1 MSFSIALNLVTEK
14 FKQGAKGA
22 EAAFGRLKSS
32 VLGFAAA
39 LGAGSMGLKSFI
51 DTAAGFEASVS
62 KLSAILGTTPEK
74 LKALTDDA
82 KRLGEATKYTAAEAS
97 NLQIELAKLG
107 FSRDEILKSTEAVL
121 KFAQATDAGLA
132 EAAALA
138 GASLRMFG
146 AEASES
152 ARYTSAM
159 AVATTKSA
167 LSFTYLQTAMPI
179 VGPVAKAFNF
189 TIEDTLALLG
199 KLADAGFDASS
210 AATATRN
217 ILLNLADSGGALAQA
232 LGGSVKTLPEVVDGL
247 QRLKAQGVDLN
258 TTLEL
263 TDKRSVAAF
272 NAFLSSADSINALRD
287 SITGVEADLEQMAA
301 TMNDNIQGDMAT
313 LSSAWEAL
321 MLKFSESTNGPLR
334 SGLAQLTAFIRTL
347 KDNVAGLVA
356 FVSTLVG
363 GKMLLIFVGFWK
375 KLLALQESAVN
386 THKAAQEQK
395 QQATL
400 KRTQAEAYYE
410 QVKTAHETVEN
421 GKRLAS
427 DKQLNKAKQALDRAR
442 TAEENAHRVARV
454 AAERAAAMQ
463 ATSTWGRVT
472 NNLTLISAKA
482 AAAIRTV
489 WATAGPMALLA
500 LAGAIVAKLVSMHTE
515 AQRIKNMVKDFRKEA
530 QNTTFSDE
538 AEQLKTLQKL
548 HNEAAQGSSEQ
559 EKIRAKIANLLGQ
572 EIQSQEDIN
581 QKIKDR
587 IALLEAEAKV
597 RYYTQKKI
605 EAQARHKEITDKE
618 AEQAKA
624 KGYELQGNQYVKKQ
638 GKSTDQ
644 KQEDAL
650 VNAAMA
656 NAKRQGATVDEKTV
670 RQLLGRPQ
678 PLYHSE
684 RTTHTANQPQVIKI
698 GESAE
703 AKALLKIIHESTDEI
718 ENATALVVQKGSAQT
733 SEKVRSNNR
742 SVTSELSPKDSELE
756 KLKAEHLKDLA
767 RLSEQLKIG
776 DISQEHYNQA
786 LNDLT
791 LKSYLQA
798 ALSTDRQVAESD
810 YLRGLK
816 EQAQAIIKERDK
828 TKALAELGQV
838 QRNYNKDVQ
847 AARALFAKGFITQRE
862 LDDKLAALAVEAAQA
877 ATQIQHIGD
886 GADTFVAA
894 MQTAAKTLTAPA
906 KLKSRD
912 TTFDYKKSETDIL
925 GENLEHAKA
934 YAKELQDQARKI
946 GQSLDE
952 SLAEAM
958 AGVPSL
964 EEALKIAQVRQDVR
978 QLSKDLNTGI
988 YSGVKDIAASSDRLV
1003 KAFESMGK
1011 AMGDSEASTWE
1022 RVLAVWNAMTNTVD
1036 SLLSIAETIRKLTEL
1051 TEKLGKAKQVEA
1063 AIDTAATTTKITNA
1077 TSGAATVVSTTA
1089 TEVAAASTKV
1099 AANTAEGTSAAV
1111 KGAAQL
1117 PFPYN
1122 LVAMGGALAAALAL
1136 FASIPK
1142 FATGGIVG
1150 GASTTGDRVL
1160 ARVNSGEM
1168 ILNHGQQSRLFRAI
1182 NSGNLGGGQRAG
1194 ITIGFDRVR
1203 GDSIYLSLK
1212 NYLKRTGKK
1221 L

>member
-1 MSFSIALNLVTEK
+1 MAGKLSFSIALNLVTEK

-51 DTAAGFEASVS
+51 DTAAAFEASVS
-62 KLSAILGTTPEK
+62 KLSAILGTTPDK
-74 LKALTDDA
+74 IKALTDDA
-82 KRLGEATKYTAAEAS
+82 KRLGETTKYTAAEAT

-107 FSRDEILKSTEAVL
+107 LSRDEILKSTEAVL

-146 AEASES
+146 AEAAES

-232 LGGSVKTLPEVVDGL
+232 LGGSAKTLPEIVEGL
-247 QRLKAQGVDLN
+247 GRLKAQGVDLN

-272 NAFLSSADSINALRD
+272 NAFLSSADSINTLRD
-287 SITGVEADLEQMAA
+287 SITGVEADLEQMAG
-301 TMNDNIQGDMAT
+301 TMADNIQGDVSA

-321 MLKFSESTNGPLR
+321 LLKFSESTNGPLR
-334 SGLAQLTAFIRTL
+334 SGLGQLTSFIRTL
-347 KDNVAGLVA
+347 KDNVAGVVA

-363 GKMLLIFVGFWK
+363 GKLLMVFVGFWK
-375 KLLALQESAVN
+375 KLLALQESVVQ
-386 THKAAQEQK
+386 THKAAQTQK
-395 QQATL
+395 QQSTL
-400 KRTQAEAYYE
+400 KRIEAEAYYE
-410 QVKTAHETVEN
+410 RVKTAHETMEH

-442 TAEENAHRVARV
+442 TAEENANRVARV

-463 ATSTWGRVT
+463 TTSAWGRAA
-472 NNLTLISAKA
+472 NNLKLISARA
-482 AAAIRTV
+482 AAAIRTI

-500 LAGAIVAKLVSMHTE
+500 LAGAIIGKLVSMHNE
-515 AQRIKNMVKDFRKEA
+515 AKRINNMFRDFQR
-530 QNTTFSDE
+530 E
-538 AEQLKTLQKL
+538 AEKASFNDETDKLKVLQKL
-548 HNEAAQGSSEQ
+548 YNEAAKGSAEQ
-559 EKIRAKIANLLGQ
+559 QKIREKIERLLGSAIGK
-572 EIQSQEDIN
+572 EEDIN
-581 QKIKDR
+581 QKIRDR
-587 IALLEAEAKV
+587 IALLEAEAKS
-597 RYYTQKKI
+597 RFYLQKKV
-605 EAQARHKEITDKE
+605 EAQAALKDATDKRRDELKAAGYSIGSDGRAHRKMDRAALSPE
-618 AEQAKA
+618 AQLHLKDSDLTHTIEVDTPEMK
-624 KGYELQGNQYVKKQ
+624 ELARII
-638 GKSTDQ
+638 
-644 KQEDAL
+644 E
-650 VNAAMA
+650 AATKELEETEGQIIKTEVA
-656 NAKRQGATVDEKTV
+656 QGAT
-670 RQLLGRPQ
+670 P
-678 PLYHSE
+678 
-684 RTTHTANQPQVIKI
+684 
-698 GESAE
+698 
-703 AKALLKIIHESTDEI
+703 AKAATSPTDTITGGLKKLQEEH
-718 ENATALVVQKGSAQT
+718 AK
-733 SEKVRSNNR
+733 
-742 SVTSELSPKDSELE
+742 ELQ
-756 KLKAEHLKDLA
+756 
-767 RLSEQLKIG
+767 RLNEQLKIG
-776 DISQEHYNQA
+776 DISQEDYNRS
-786 LNDLT
+786 LRDLT
-791 LKSYLQA
+791 VKSYLQA
-798 ALSTDRQVAESD
+798 ALSDDRQVAESD

-828 TKALAELGQV
+828 VKTLGELEQV

-862 LDDKLAALAVEAAQA
+862 LDDKLAALAIEAAQA

-894 MQTAAKTLTAPA
+894 LQTAAKTLTTPA

-925 GENLEHAKA
+925 GESLELAKA
-934 YAKELQDQARKI
+934 YAKELQEEAKKI
-946 GQSLDE
+946 GESLDAT
-952 SLAEAM
+952 LAEAM

-964 EEALKIAQVRQDVR
+964 EEALKIAQVRQDVKE
-978 QLSKDLNTGI
+978 LGKELDKGL

-1003 KAFESMGK
+1003 KAFDSMGK
-1011 AMGDSEASTWE
+1011 AMGDSEASAWE
-1022 RVLAVWNAMTNTVD
+1022 RVLAVWNAMTNAVD
-1036 SLLSIAETIRKLTEL
+1036 SLLSIAETIQKLTEL

-1063 AIDTAATTTKITNA
+1063 AVDTAATTTKITNA
-1077 TSGAATVVSTTA
+1077 NAGAATVVSTTA

-1099 AANTAEGTSAAV
+1099 AANTAEGTSEVV
-1111 KGAAQL
+1111 KGAAKL
-1117 PFPYN
+1117 PFPAN
-1122 LVAMGGALAAALAL
+1122 LIAMGGALAAALAL

-1168 ILNHGQQSRLFRAI
+1168 ILNPAQQSRLFRAI
-1182 NSGNLGGGQRAG
+1182 SSGNLGGGGRGAG
-1194 ITIGFDRVR
+1194 VTIGFDRVR

>member
-51 DTAAGFEASVS
+51 DTAAAFEASVS
-62 KLSAILGTTPEK
+62 KLSAILGTTPDK
-74 LKALTDDA
+74 IRALTDDA
-82 KRLGEATKYTAAEAS
+82 KRLGETTKYTAAEAT

-107 FSRDEILKSTEAVL
+107 LSRDEILKSTEAVL

-146 AEASES
+146 AEAAES

-159 AVATTKSA
+159 AIATTKSA
-167 LSFTYLQTAMPI
+167 LSFIYLQTAMPI

-232 LGGSVKTLPEVVDGL
+232 LGGSAKTLPEIVEGL
-247 QRLKAQGVDLN
+247 GRLKAQGVDLN

-272 NAFLSSADSINALRD
+272 NAFLSSADSINTLRD
-287 SITGVEADLEQMAA
+287 SITGVEADLEQMAG
-301 TMNDNIQGDMAT
+301 TMADNIQGDVAA

-321 MLKFSESTNGPLR
+321 LLKFSESTNGPLR
-334 SGLAQLTAFIRTL
+334 SGLGQLTSFIRAL

-363 GKMLLIFVGFWK
+363 GKLLMVFVGFWK
-375 KLLALQESAVN
+375 KLLALQESVVQ
-386 THKAAQEQK
+386 THKAAQTQK

-400 KRTQAEAYYE
+400 KRIEAEAYYE
-410 QVKTAHETVEN
+410 RVKTAHETVEH

-442 TAEENAHRVARV
+442 TAEENANRVARV

-463 ATSTWGRVT
+463 TTSTWGRVA
-472 NNLTLISAKA
+472 NNLKLISARA
-482 AAAIRTV
+482 AAAIRTI

-500 LAGAIVAKLVSMHTE
+500 LAGAIIGKLVSMHNE
-515 AQRIKNMVKDFRKEA
+515 AKRINNMFRDFQREA
-530 QNTTFSDE
+530 EKASFNDE
-538 AEQLKTLQKL
+538 ADKLKVLQKL
-548 HNEAAQGSSEQ
+548 YNEAAKGSAEQ
-559 EKIRAKIANLLGQ
+559 QKIREKIERLLGSAIGK
-572 EIQSQEDIN
+572 EEDIN
-581 QKIKDR
+581 QKIRDR
-587 IALLEAEAKV
+587 IALLEAEAKS
-597 RYYTQKKI
+597 RFYLQKKV
-605 EAQARHKEITDKE
+605 EAQAALKDATDKRRDE
-618 AEQAKA
+618 LKA
-624 KGYELQGNQYVKKQ
+624 AGYSIGSDGRAHRKM
-638 GKSTDQ
+638 DR
-644 KQEDAL
+644 
-650 VNAAMA
+650 AA
-656 NAKRQGATVDEKTV
+656 
-670 RQLLGRPQ
+670 
-678 PLYHSE
+678 
-684 RTTHTANQPQVIKI
+684 
-698 GESAE
+698 
-703 AKALLKIIHESTDEI
+703 
-718 ENATALVVQKGSAQT
+718 
-733 SEKVRSNNR
+733 
-742 SVTSELSPKDSELE
+742 LSPEAQL
-756 KLKAEHLKDLA
+756 HLKDSDLTYTIEVDTPEMKELA
-767 RLSEQLKIG
+767 RIIEAATKELEETEGQIIKTEVAQGTTPAATSPTATNTGGLKKLQEEHAKELQRLNEQIKIG
-776 DISQEHYNQA
+776 DISQEDYNRA
-786 LNDLT
+786 LRDLT
-791 LKSYLQA
+791 VKSYLQA
-798 ALSTDRQVAESD
+798 ALSDDRQVAESD

-816 EQAQAIIKERDK
+816 DQAQAIIKGRDK
-828 TKALAELGQV
+828 TKALAELEQV

-847 AARALFAKGFITQRE
+847 AARALLVKGFITQRE
-862 LDDKLAALAVEAAQA
+862 LDDKLATLAMEAAQA

-894 MQTAAKTLTAPA
+894 LQTAAKTLTAPA

-912 TTFDYKKSETDIL
+912 TTFDYKKTDTEIL
-925 GENLEHAKA
+925 GESLELAKA
-934 YAKELQDQARKI
+934 YAKDLQEEAKRI
-946 GQSLDE
+946 GESLDE
-952 SLAEAM
+952 ALAEAM

-964 EEALKIAQVRQDVR
+964 EEALKIAQVSQDVKE
-978 QLSKDLNTGI
+978 LGKELDKGL
-988 YSGVKDIAASSDRLV
+988 YSGVKDIASSSDRLV
-1003 KAFESMGK
+1003 KAFDSMGK
-1011 AMGDSEASTWE
+1011 AMGDSQASAWE
-1022 RVLAVWNAMTNTVD
+1022 RVLAVWNAMTNAVD
-1036 SLLSIAETIRKLTEL
+1036 SLLSIAGTIQKLTEL

-1077 TSGAATVVSTTA
+1077 NAGAATVVSTTA

-1111 KGAAQL
+1111 KGAALL
-1117 PFPYN
+1117 PFPTN
-1122 LVAMGGALAAALAL
+1122 LIAMGGALAAALAL

-1168 ILNHGQQSRLFRAI
+1168 ILNPAQQSRLFRAI
-1182 NSGNLGGGQRAG
+1182 SSGNLGGGGRGAG
-1194 ITIGFDRVR
+1194 VTIGFDRVR

>member
-51 DTAAGFEASVS
+51 DTAAAFEASVS
-62 KLSAILGTTPEK
+62 KLSAILGTTPDK
-74 LKALTDDA
+74 IKALTDDA
-82 KRLGEATKYTAAEAS
+82 KRLGETTKYTAAEAT

-107 FSRDEILKSTEAVL
+107 LSRDEILKSTEAVL

-146 AEASES
+146 AEAAES

-232 LGGSVKTLPEVVDGL
+232 LGGSAKTLPEIVEGL
-247 QRLKAQGVDLN
+247 GRLKAQGVDLN

-272 NAFLSSADSINALRD
+272 NAFLSSADSINTLRD
-287 SITGVEADLEQMAA
+287 SITGVEADLEQMAG
-301 TMNDNIQGDMAT
+301 TMADNIQGDVSA

-321 MLKFSESTNGPLR
+321 LLKFSESTNGPLR
-334 SGLAQLTAFIRTL
+334 SGLGQLTSFIRTL
-347 KDNVAGLVA
+347 KDNVAGVVA

-363 GKMLLIFVGFWK
+363 GKLLMVFVGFWK
-375 KLLALQESAVN
+375 KLLALQESVVQ
-386 THKAAQEQK
+386 THKAAQTQK
-395 QQATL
+395 QQSTL
-400 KRTQAEAYYE
+400 KRIEAEAYYE
-410 QVKTAHETVEN
+410 RVKTAHETMEH

-442 TAEENAHRVARV
+442 TAEENANRVARV

-463 ATSTWGRVT
+463 TTSAWGRAA
-472 NNLTLISAKA
+472 NNLKLISARA
-482 AAAIRTV
+482 AAAIRTI

-500 LAGAIVAKLVSMHTE
+500 LAGAIIGKLVSMHNE
-515 AQRIKNMVKDFRKEA
+515 AKRINNMFRDFQR
-530 QNTTFSDE
+530 E
-538 AEQLKTLQKL
+538 AEKASFNDETDKLKVLQKL
-548 HNEAAQGSSEQ
+548 YNEAAKGSAEQ
-559 EKIRAKIANLLGQ
+559 QKIREKIERLLGSAIGK
-572 EIQSQEDIN
+572 EEDIN
-581 QKIKDR
+581 QKIRDR
-587 IALLEAEAKV
+587 IALLEAEAKS
-597 RYYTQKKI
+597 RFYLQKKV
-605 EAQARHKEITDKE
+605 EAQAALKDATDKRRDELKAAGYSIGSDGRAHRKMDRAALSPE
-618 AEQAKA
+618 AQLHLKDSDLTHTIEVDTPEMK
-624 KGYELQGNQYVKKQ
+624 ELARII
-638 GKSTDQ
+638 
-644 KQEDAL
+644 E
-650 VNAAMA
+650 AATKELEETEGQIIKTEVA
-656 NAKRQGATVDEKTV
+656 QGAT
-670 RQLLGRPQ
+670 P
-678 PLYHSE
+678 
-684 RTTHTANQPQVIKI
+684 
-698 GESAE
+698 
-703 AKALLKIIHESTDEI
+703 AKAATSPTDTITGGLKKLQEEH
-718 ENATALVVQKGSAQT
+718 AK
-733 SEKVRSNNR
+733 
-742 SVTSELSPKDSELE
+742 ELQ
-756 KLKAEHLKDLA
+756 
-767 RLSEQLKIG
+767 RLNEQLKIG
-776 DISQEHYNQA
+776 DISQEDYNRS
-786 LNDLT
+786 LRDLT
-791 LKSYLQA
+791 VKSYLQA
-798 ALSTDRQVAESD
+798 ALSDDRQVAESD

-828 TKALAELGQV
+828 VKTLGELEQV

-862 LDDKLAALAVEAAQA
+862 LDDKLAALAIEAAQA

-894 MQTAAKTLTAPA
+894 LQTAAKTLTTPA

-925 GENLEHAKA
+925 GESLELAKA
-934 YAKELQDQARKI
+934 YAKELQEEAKKI
-946 GQSLDE
+946 GESLDAT
-952 SLAEAM
+952 LAEAM

-964 EEALKIAQVRQDVR
+964 EEALKIAQVRQDVKE
-978 QLSKDLNTGI
+978 LGKELDKGL

-1003 KAFESMGK
+1003 KAFDSMGK
-1011 AMGDSEASTWE
+1011 AMGDSEASAWE
-1022 RVLAVWNAMTNTVD
+1022 RVLAVWNAMTNAVD
-1036 SLLSIAETIRKLTEL
+1036 SLLSIAETIQKLTEL

-1063 AIDTAATTTKITNA
+1063 AVDTAATTTKITNA
-1077 TSGAATVVSTTA
+1077 NAGAATVVSTTA

-1099 AANTAEGTSAAV
+1099 AANTAEGTSEVV
-1111 KGAAQL
+1111 KGAAKL
-1117 PFPYN
+1117 PFPAN
-1122 LVAMGGALAAALAL
+1122 LIAMGGALAAALAL

-1168 ILNHGQQSRLFRAI
+1168 ILNPAQQSRLFRAI
-1182 NSGNLGGGQRAG
+1182 SSGNLGGGGRGAG
-1194 ITIGFDRVR
+1194 VTIGFDRVR

>member
-51 DTAAGFEASVS
+51 DTAAAFEASVS
-62 KLSAILGTTPEK
+62 KLSAILGTTPDK
-74 LKALTDDA
+74 IKALTDDA
-82 KRLGEATKYTAAEAS
+82 KRLGETTKYTAAEAT

-107 FSRDEILKSTEAVL
+107 LSRDEILKSTEAVL

-146 AEASES
+146 AEAAES

-159 AVATTKSA
+159 AIATTKSA

-232 LGGSVKTLPEVVDGL
+232 LGGSAKTLPEIVEGL
-247 QRLKAQGVDLN
+247 GRLKAQGVDLN

-272 NAFLSSADSINALRD
+272 NAFLSSADSINTLRD
-287 SITGVEADLEQMAA
+287 SITGVEADLEQMAG
-301 TMNDNIQGDMAT
+301 TMADNIQGDVAA
-313 LSSAWEAL
+313 LSSAWEAML
-321 MLKFSESTNGPLR
+321 LKFSESTNGPLR
-334 SGLAQLTAFIRTL
+334 SGLGQLTSFIRTL

-363 GKMLLIFVGFWK
+363 GKLLMVFVGFWR
-375 KLLALQESAVN
+375 KLLALQESVVQ
-386 THKAAQEQK
+386 THKAAQTQK
-395 QQATL
+395 QQSTL
-400 KRTQAEAYYE
+400 KRVEAEAYYE
-410 QVKTAHETVEN
+410 RVKTAHETMEH

-427 DKQLNKAKQALDRAR
+427 DKQLSKAKQALDRAR
-442 TAEENAHRVARV
+442 TTEENANRVARV

-463 ATSTWGRVT
+463 TTSAWGRAA
-472 NNLTLISAKA
+472 NNLKLISARA
-482 AAAIRTV
+482 AAAIRTI

-500 LAGAIVAKLVSMHTE
+500 LVGAIIGKLVSMHNE
-515 AQRIKNMVKDFRKEA
+515 AKRINNMFRDFQREA
-530 QNTTFSDE
+530 EKASFNDE
-538 AEQLKTLQKL
+538 ADKLKVLQKL
-548 HNEAAQGSSEQ
+548 YNEAAKGSAEQ
-559 EKIRAKIANLLGQ
+559 QKIREKIERLLGSAIGK
-572 EIQSQEDIN
+572 EEDIN
-581 QKIKDR
+581 QKIRDR
-587 IALLEAEAKV
+587 IALLEAEAKS
-597 RYYTQKKI
+597 RYYLQKKV
-605 EAQARHKEITDKE
+605 EAQAALKDATDKRRDELKAAGYSIGSDGRAHRKMDRAALSPE
-618 AEQAKA
+618 AQLHLKDSDLTYTIEVDTPEMRELARIIEAATKELEATEEQIIKTEVA
-624 KGYELQGNQYVKKQ
+624 
-638 GKSTDQ
+638 
-644 KQEDAL
+644 
-650 VNAAMA
+650 
-656 NAKRQGATVDEKTV
+656 QGAT
-670 RQLLGRPQ
+670 P
-678 PLYHSE
+678 
-684 RTTHTANQPQVIKI
+684 
-698 GESAE
+698 
-703 AKALLKIIHESTDEI
+703 AKAATSPTDTNTGGLKKLQEEH
-718 ENATALVVQKGSAQT
+718 AK
-733 SEKVRSNNR
+733 
-742 SVTSELSPKDSELE
+742 ELQ
-756 KLKAEHLKDLA
+756 
-767 RLSEQLKIG
+767 RLNEQIKIG
-776 DISQEHYNQA
+776 DISQEDYNRA
-786 LNDLT
+786 LRDLT
-791 LKSYLQA
+791 VKSYLQA
-798 ALSTDRQVAESD
+798 ALSDDRQVAESD

-816 EQAQAIIKERDK
+816 DQAQAIIKGRDK
-828 TKALAELGQV
+828 TKALAELEQV

-847 AARALFAKGFITQRE
+847 AARALLVKGFITQRE
-862 LDDKLAALAVEAAQA
+862 LDDKLATLAMEAAQA

-894 MQTAAKTLTAPA
+894 LQTAAKTLTAPA

-912 TTFDYKKSETDIL
+912 TTFDYKKTDTEIL
-925 GENLEHAKA
+925 GESLELAKA
-934 YAKELQDQARKI
+934 YAKDLQEEAKRI
-946 GQSLDE
+946 GESLDE
-952 SLAEAM
+952 ALAEAM

-964 EEALKIAQVRQDVR
+964 EEALKIAQVRQDVKE
-978 QLSKDLNTGI
+978 LGKELDKGL
-988 YSGVKDIAASSDRLV
+988 YSGVKDIASSSDRLV
-1003 KAFESMGK
+1003 KAFDSMGK
-1011 AMGDSEASTWE
+1011 AMGDSQASAWE

-1036 SLLSIAETIRKLTEL
+1036 SLLSIAETIQKLTEL

-1063 AIDTAATTTKITNA
+1063 AIDTAATATKITNA
-1077 TSGAATVVSTTA
+1077 NAGAATVASTAA
-1089 TEVAAASTKV
+1089 TEVAASSTKV
-1099 AANTAEGTSAAV
+1099 AANTAEGTSEVV
-1111 KGAAQL
+1111 KGAAKL
-1117 PFPYN
+1117 PFPAN
-1122 LVAMGGALAAALAL
+1122 LIAMGGALAAALAL

-1168 ILNHGQQSRLFRAI
+1168 ILNPAQQSRLFRAI
-1182 NSGNLGGGQRAG
+1182 SSGDLGGGGRGAG
-1194 ITIGFDRVR
+1194 VTIGFDRVR